1 MPPAGGKTTPP
12 IFFPEKENGRCDRPK
27 ERRFPLRASSSKKC
41 GACRLHCLRGGIASL
56 AANGPA
62 KRFASASII
71 RCRSAHLVGVRS
83 NSRLPPV
90 STMRRAKQCRYFA
103 SSLPPSKRHS
113 RLTIVRRGCKTVTI
127 RRDSWR
133 SHVHRTY
140 IAQRVQLFKLQ
151 SRNVGGRGGLPS
163 HFSWGSKG
171 GILFGK
177 RIPPLTAH
185 SHANGRPPR
194 ALWARYLRRYH
205 VSSHRQQCHAARKA
219 HHRRL

>member
-1 MPPAGGKTTPP
+1 MEMLARSVAAFRVAT
-12 IFFPEKENGRCDRPK
+12 
-27 ERRFPLRASSSKKC
+27 
-41 GACRLHCLRGGIASL
+41 RL
-56 AANGPA
+56 
-62 KRFASASII
+62 ASASTI
-71 RCRSAHLVGVRS
+71 RCCSACLIEVRS

-103 SSLPPSKRHS
+103 RSLPPSKRHS
-113 RLTIVRRGCKTVTI
+113 RLTIVRCGCN
-127 RRDSWR
+127 RERLAEDSWR

-151 SRNVGGRGGLPS
+151 TRNVGGRGGLPS
-163 HFSWGSKG
+163 PFSWGSKG

-194 ALWARYLRRYH
+194 AIWARYLRRYH
-205 VSSHRQQCHAARKA
+205 VPAHRQQCHAARKT
-219 HHRRL
+219 HHRRF